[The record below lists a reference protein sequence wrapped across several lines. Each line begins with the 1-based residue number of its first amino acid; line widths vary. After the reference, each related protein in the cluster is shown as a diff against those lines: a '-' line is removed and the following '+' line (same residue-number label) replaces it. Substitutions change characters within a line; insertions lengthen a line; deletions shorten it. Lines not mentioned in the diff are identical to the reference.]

1 MTVEPRDNAAD
12 TAATATSGID
22 RALADE
28 AIAQV
33 RIWLESARGEKVDAA
48 AKNLAGVLS
57 DPNGLDFAVGF
68 VDGVVQPEDLRVA
81 ARNFRR
87 VSQNVPGFLPAPLR
101 GLVRLGGAVAT
112 TFPQIVVP
120 IARRVLRG
128 MVRHLIVDA
137 SESKLGPA
145 LAKVGGE
152 GTRLNVNL
160 LGEAILGQREAAKR
174 VAGTIRLIERDDVD
188 YMSIKVSSTVAP
200 HSLWAHEQ
208 AVDEAVDALAPVYRA
223 ALANDTFLNLDMEEY
238 KDLDLTLDVFQRI
251 LDRDEF
257 QAVRAGIVL
266 QAYLPDSLGAMIRLQ
281 EWAAHRVANG
291 GTPVKVRV
299 VKGAN
304 LPMEQVDAETHDWP
318 IATWPSKQH
327 TDAGYKQVLDY
338 ALTPERIAHVH
349 IGIAGHNLFDI
360 ALAKLLAEKRGIRIE
375 PGSGVEFE
383 MLLGMATQQAAV
395 VRRDVGELLL
405 YTPVVH
411 PDEFDVA
418 IAYLIRRLEEGASSD
433 NFMSVV
439 FEIDSDER
447 LFQREQDR
455 FLTSIE
461 MMPTE
466 VPTPN
471 RVMDRSQPQPDGPRG
486 EFHGVPDTDPA
497 VAVNRDWAAGIRAR
511 MENSELGEQALEDAT
526 IRDSESLDAL
536 IDGAVSAAQAWTAR
550 PLAERVEIL
559 HRAGDALETHRAD
572 LLEVMG
578 SECGKVVEQGD
589 PEVSEAIDFA
599 HFYARSAELLAD
611 VDGAEY
617 TSAKVTAVIPPW
629 NFPAAI
635 PAGGVL
641 AALAAGSA
649 VVFKPARQAART
661 GAVIA
666 EALWEAGVPRD
677 VLRLVKLQERELG
690 SQLLAHPSVDQ
701 AILTGAYE
709 TAELFRSFRPDLPLL
724 AETSGKNALIVTP
737 SADVD
742 LAAKDA
748 AYSAFGHAGQKCSA
762 ASLIVLVGSVAKSER
777 FHRQLLDAIDGY
789 EVGMPWTEGA
799 RIGPIIAPAEGKLLR
814 GLTELEPGQT
824 WLLEPKQLGDA
835 LWTPGLREGVKPGS
849 EFHMT
854 EYFGPVAGIIA
865 VDTLEEAIE
874 VVNAV
879 DYGLTSG
886 LHSLDVDE
894 IQQWLGSIQ
903 AGNAYVNRVI
913 TGAIVQR
920 QPFGGWKKS
929 AVGAGTK
936 AGGPSYLFGL
946 GTWTDVPVTG
956 AASSDAAVRR
966 AAAAVP
972 ADDRGWLESALG
984 TDIAA
989 WNDEFGVARDVQ
1001 GLELEQNVLRYVP
1014 TAVTV
1019 RFEGT
1024 RTAELVRVVAAGVRI
1039 GAPITVSSAEGL
1051 SGEVREYLTQAGVVA
1066 RVEDADEWAARA
1078 ASFTTTG
1085 ARIRLIGGSAEPIIE
1100 ATKGEPNIA
1109 IYRHEV
1115 TSAGRVEML
1124 PFVREQAVSITA
1136 HRFGNPRRYEVQV
1149 AAGGASDLIAR

>member
-1 MTVEPRDNAAD
+1 M
-12 TAATATSGID
+12 
-22 RALADE
+22 
-28 AIAQV
+28 
-33 RIWLESARGEKVDAA
+33 
-48 AKNLAGVLS
+48 
-57 DPNGLDFAVGF
+57 
-68 VDGVVQPEDLRVA
+68 
-81 ARNFRR
+81 
-87 VSQNVPGFLPAPLR
+87 
-101 GLVRLGGAVAT
+101 
-112 TFPQIVVP
+112 
-120 IARRVLRG
+120 
-128 MVRHLIVDA
+128 
-137 SESKLGPA
+137 
-145 LAKVGGE
+145 
-152 GTRLNVNL
+152 
-160 LGEAILGQREAAKR
+160 
-174 VAGTIRLIERDDVD
+174 
-188 YMSIKVSSTVAP
+188 
-200 HSLWAHEQ
+200 
-208 AVDEAVDALAPVYRA
+208 
-223 ALANDTFLNLDMEEY
+223 
-238 KDLDLTLDVFQRI
+238 
-251 LDRDEF
+251 
-257 QAVRAGIVL
+257 
-266 QAYLPDSLGAMIRLQ
+266 
-281 EWAAHRVANG
+281 
-291 GTPVKVRV
+291 
-299 VKGAN
+299 
-304 LPMEQVDAETHDWP
+304 
-318 IATWPSKQH
+318 
-327 TDAGYKQVLDY
+327 
-338 ALTPERIAHVH
+338 
-349 IGIAGHNLFDI
+349 
-360 ALAKLLAEKRGIRIE
+360 
-375 PGSGVEFE
+375 
-383 MLLGMATQQAAV
+383 
-395 VRRDVGELLL
+395 RRDVGELLL

-814 GLTELEPGQT
+814 GLTELELGQT

-1001 GLELEQNVLRYVP
+1001 GLELEQKRAALRADGRHGAVRGNSHREPWARSAARSARARGPAHRGPRRIRRSRRRCRCLELEQNVLRYVP

-1019 RFEGT
+1019 RSREPH
-1024 RTAELVRVVAAGVRI
+1024 R
-1039 GAPITVSSAEGL
+1039 GARARRRRRRAHRRPDHGLERSRACRAKCGSTSRRPVSSRASRMPMSGRRGPRRSRRRSADPSHRRL
-1051 SGEVREYLTQAGVVA
+1051 SGT
-1066 RVEDADEWAARA
+1066 D
-1078 ASFTTTG
+1078 
-1085 ARIRLIGGSAEPIIE
+1085 
-1100 ATKGEPNIA
+1100 
-1109 IYRHEV
+1109 
-1115 TSAGRVEML
+1115 
-1124 PFVREQAVSITA
+1124 
-1136 HRFGNPRRYEVQV
+1136 HRGDQ
-1149 AAGGASDLIAR
+1149 G